1 MGEER
6 RGLQSLEK
14 GQLLDDS
21 FEAMIRS
28 LPPKFRTFFY
38 SFGDE
43 VAMNIEEIRI
53 KGGERILFYS
63 KGQEYRTDIP
73 VVQQE
78 VEGILAGMLSYSIY
92 SHQDALSKGFIT
104 LPGGHRVGVCG
115 RVIVEE
121 GQIKGIKEIS
131 SLNIRRSREV
141 IGCAGPI
148 MRHVLSGNRVRN
160 CLLVSPPGCG
170 KTTLLRD
177 IIRSLSQTGFRV
189 SVVDERSELA
199 GMYRGSPQRDLGPRT
214 DILDGCMKVQGIS
227 MMIRSM
233 GPQVICCDE
242 IGRQEDLL
250 AIQEALASGVS
261 VITTVHGGNFKD
273 LERSFMGAILSE
285 KIFQRLF
292 FLTDRPRPGRIV
304 SIFDEKGERLE

>member
-1 MGEER
+1 
-6 RGLQSLEK
+6 
-14 GQLLDDS
+14 
-21 FEAMIRS
+21 
-28 LPPKFRTFFY
+28 
-38 SFGDE
+38 
-43 VAMNIEEIRI
+43 
-53 KGGERILFYS
+53 
-63 KGQEYRTDIP
+63 
-73 VVQQE
+73 
-78 VEGILAGMLSYSIY
+78 
-92 SHQDALSKGFIT
+92 
-104 LPGGHRVGVCG
+104 
-115 RVIVEE
+115 
-121 GQIKGIKEIS
+121 
-131 SLNIRRSREV
+131 
-141 IGCAGPI
+141 

-199 GMYRGSPQRDLGPRT
+199 GLYRGSPQRDLGPRT
-214 DILDGCMKVQGIS
+214 EILDGCMKVQGIS

-250 AIQEALASGVS
+250 AVREALASGVS
-261 VITTVHGGNFKD
+261 VITTVHGGDFKD
-273 LERSFMGAILSE
+273 LERSSMGAILSE

-292 FLTDRPRPGRIV
+292 FLTDRPRPGSIV